1 MSLVQLIYASR
12 PFGFDQAMLNGILS
26 QSRRCNTRD
35 EITGALICRADV
47 YMQLLEGSAEALDAT
62 YERIL
67 RDDRHLEIRRL
78 SYRPVSDRLF
88 PAWAM
93 RDDPARSWMW
103 SQAEVANGAIDQA
116 NHAQVIRI
124 FERLA
129 AEPER
134 DNATVASSTSRR
146 SA

>member
-1 MSLVQLIYASR
+1 MSVVQLIYASR

-26 QSRRCNTRD
+26 QSRRCNSRD
-35 EITGALICRADV
+35 GITGALICRADV
-47 YMQLLEGSAEALDAT
+47 YLQLLEGSAAALDAT
-62 YERIL
+62 YARIL

-78 SYRPVSDRLF
+78 SYHTVTDRLF
-88 PAWAM
+88 PGWAM

-103 SQAEVANGAIDQA
+103 SQSEVANGAIDQA
-116 NHAQVIRI
+116 TYLQALKI

-134 DNATVASSTSRR
+134 EDA
-146 SA
+146 

>member
-1 MSLVQLIYASR
+1 MSVVQLIYASR

-26 QSRRCNTRD
+26 QSRRCNARD
-35 EITGALICRADV
+35 GITGALICRADV
-47 YMQLLEGSAEALDAT
+47 YMQLLEGSAEALDDT
-62 YERIL
+62 YARIL

-78 SYRPVSDRLF
+78 SYHTVTDRLF
-88 PAWAM
+88 PRWAM

-103 SQAEVANGAIDQA
+103 SQAEVANGAIDRATPVQA
-116 NHAQVIRI
+116 LKV

-134 DNATVASSTSRR
+134 GDALRDS
-146 SA
+146 

>member
-35 EITGALICRADV
+35 GITGALICRADV
-47 YMQLLEGSAEALDAT
+47 YIQLLEGTADALDAT
-62 YERIL
+62 YARIL
-67 RDDRHLEIRRL
+67 RDDRHLEIRRI
-78 SYRPVSDRLF
+78 SYQTVTDRLF
-88 PAWAM
+88 PTWAM

-103 SQAEVANGAIDQA
+103 SQAEVADGAIDRATHPQA
-116 NHAQVIRI
+116 IKI

-129 AEPER
+129 AQSEHDE
-134 DNATVASSTSRR
+134 S
-146 SA
+146 

>member
-35 EITGALICRADV
+35 GITGALICRADV
-47 YMQLLEGSAEALDAT
+47 YMQLLEGTADALDAT
-62 YERIL
+62 YARIL
-67 RDDRHLEIRRL
+67 RDDRHLEIRRI
-78 SYRPVSDRLF
+78 SYQTVTDRLF
-88 PAWAM
+88 PTWAM

-103 SQAEVANGAIDQA
+103 SQAEVADGAIDRATHPQA
-116 NHAQVIRI
+116 IKI

-129 AEPER
+129 AQSEHDE
-134 DNATVASSTSRR
+134 S
-146 SA
+146 

>member
-35 EITGALICRADV
+35 GITGALICRADV
-47 YMQLLEGSAEALDAT
+47 YMQLLEGSADALDAT
-62 YERIL
+62 YARIL
-67 RDDRHLEIRRL
+67 RDDRHLEIRRI
-78 SYRPVSDRLF
+78 SYQTVTDRLF
-88 PAWAM
+88 PTWAM

-103 SQAEVANGAIDQA
+103 SQAEVASGAIDRATHPQA
-116 NHAQVIRI
+116 IKI

-129 AEPER
+129 AQPEHGM
-134 DNATVASSTSRR
+134 S
-146 SA
+146 

>member
-1 MSLVQLIYASR
+1 MSVVQLIYASR

-26 QSRRCNTRD
+26 QSRRCNSRD
-35 EITGALICRADV
+35 GITGALICRADV
-47 YMQLLEGSAEALDAT
+47 YMQLLEGSAAALDAT
-62 YERIL
+62 YARIL

-78 SYRPVSDRLF
+78 SYYTVTDRLF
-88 PAWAM
+88 PGWAM

-103 SQAEVANGAIDQA
+103 SQAEVANGAIEQA
-116 NHAQVIRI
+116 THLQALKI

-134 DNATVASSTSRR
+134 EDA
-146 SA
+146 